1 MEYGCIGEHLPHSF
15 SKEIHQRIG
24 SYDYMLKELAPEAVG
39 PFLER
44 RDFKAINVT
53 IPYKQTVL
61 PYLDKID
68 ESAVRIGA
76 VNTIVNRCG
85 TLFGYN
91 TDFYGMQALIKK
103 ENIDLSNKKVLIL
116 GTGGTSKTAYAVA
129 SSFNAREIYKVSRT
143 RSEGTITYQDALS
156 AHKDAEI
163 IINTTPVGMFPH
175 IFEAPIDLD
184 AFLNLEAVVDVV
196 YNPLVTCLVK
206 KARNN
211 KIKAQTGLYMLVA
224 QAVRAY
230 EIFMDTTAPEDLT
243 DNVFH
248 QIFATKQNIV
258 LIGMPG
264 CGKTTIGKLLAEKL
278 GRSFVDTDDLI
289 VKKAGCEIRE
299 IFRTKGEA
307 AFRLLESQ
315 VIREIAS
322 ESNAVIATGGG
333 AIIKKENADALK
345 MNGKFYFL
353 DRSPELLIPTSDRPL
368 ALNKEAILQRY
379 RERYLIYLSAS
390 DEIVK
395 DDETPYKVAAEIERR
410 HCI

>member
-1 MEYGCIGEHLPHSF
+1 
-15 SKEIHQRIG
+15 
-24 SYDYMLKELAPEAVG
+24 
-39 PFLER
+39 
-44 RDFKAINVT
+44 
-53 IPYKQTVL
+53 
-61 PYLDKID
+61 
-68 ESAVRIGA
+68 
-76 VNTIVNRCG
+76 
-85 TLFGYN
+85 
-91 TDFYGMQALIKK
+91 
-103 ENIDLSNKKVLIL
+103 
-116 GTGGTSKTAYAVA
+116 
-129 SSFNAREIYKVSRT
+129 
-143 RSEGTITYQDALS
+143 
-156 AHKDAEI
+156 
-163 IINTTPVGMFPH
+163 MFPH